1 MLGKWLH
8 CLLYWLGC
16 IRVYWSCD
24 IHGTG
29 LLISKRFFNLRGWR
43 KTFPSS
49 RKSSPRAWNVL
60 YILDIFPIMT
70 TPHFA
75 GPHQRPIRTFRD
87 HAGHRRISSGAIRL
101 TILGRR
107 WRWPYSGRNL
117 FQFPTVYNVNR
128 CRLVKYREDVS
139 LGHDGCIPPRS
150 VGLPWF
156 IDLSRRDSLHE
167 SAC

>member
-1 MLGKWLH
+1 MYHPNPSSRLGNVQQSILQGHPAWRSIGRSKYIFRLGKWLH

-16 IRVYWSCD
+16 IRVYWSYD
-24 IHGTG
+24 IHRTG

-117 FQFPTVYNVNR
+117 FQFPTV
-128 CRLVKYREDVS
+128 
-139 LGHDGCIPPRS
+139 
-150 VGLPWF
+150 
-156 IDLSRRDSLHE
+156 
-167 SAC
+167 